1 MATNNPNHRCLSIVL
16 KEEDQAN
23 LEIIQGFI
31 LDDRAIDGIR
41 YGLRAGAE
49 KVIMEKEIRALVRES
64 QIEHIAKEIEKKYDK

>member
-1 MATNNPNHRCLSIVL
+1 MATSNPNYRCFSIVL
-16 KEEDQAN
+16 KEEDQEN
-23 LEIIQGFI
+23 LKIIQEYLI
-31 LDDRAIDGIR
+31 DNKAIDGIR